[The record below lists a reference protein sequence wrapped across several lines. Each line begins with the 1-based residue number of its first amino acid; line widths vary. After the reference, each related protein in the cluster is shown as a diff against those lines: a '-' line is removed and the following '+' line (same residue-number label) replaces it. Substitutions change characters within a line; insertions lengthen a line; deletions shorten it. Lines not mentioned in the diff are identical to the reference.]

1 MNGWTWEGNDQ
12 DKTGYATNGS
22 VRIKMESFKDFH
34 TIMTWVD
41 YAVHTKAEYFAQ
53 KMRQLADE
61 MEELK

>member
-1 MNGWTWEGNDQ
+1 MNGWTWEGNEQ
-12 DKTGYATNGS
+12 DKTGYAVCGF

-41 YAVHTKAEYFAQ
+41 HAVATRTQRIAG

-61 MEELK
+61 MEDLK